1 MFGAQ
6 TGSGRPNST
15 QPLTRS
21 ISVVLLW
28 MWGAQGLGGSEAWPE
43 PSPTLTSNAIPA
55 PWGNRGGND
64 TSYPTTLPAILF
76 TAATS

>member
-15 QPLTRS
+15 LPLTRS

-28 MWGAQGLGGSEAWPE
+28 MWGAQGLGGSEAWTE

-55 PWGNRGGND
+55 AMGK
-64 TSYPTTLPAILF
+64 
-76 TAATS
+76 